1 MKYKKLLIVLTAVT
15 ALGIAG
21 CGKSSKETAEVT
33 PTPVPTAAPTAA
45 PATSTPLP
53 TSTPAPKLIGVKT
66 STAKFVY
73 LTNSTKGEI
82 REIYLRAAGGEEWGK
97 SLVPAEATIKDA
109 EQVQMYYTPDSA
121 RDAIYD
127 MKIVDGDGNA
137 YEIYSV
143 QLSDMEKA
151 KLMIDNGEAYLTY
164 TSLSDKSEKSTIGN
178 VETDNSEADSSDS
191 ADSTDA
197 SDLTDS
203 SSGITDTS
211 SDNSDGSYDNS
222 DDGSYD
228 NSDDGSYDNSDDGS
242 DDGSYDNSSDDGNY
256 DSSDDSGDYV
266 DDSSNSGS
274 GDDSLDNST
283 DTDDSGDGE
292 IVWMITETGQR
303 NKPGSCKQRET
314 WNRHFLKN

>member
-1 MKYKKLLIVLTAVT
+1 MNYKKLLIVLTAVT
-15 ALGIAG
+15 ALGMAG

-45 PATSTPLP
+45 PATSTPLL

-97 SLVPAEATIKDA
+97 NLVPAEATIKAA
-109 EQVQMYYTPDSA
+109 EQVQMYYTSDSA
-121 RDAIYD
+121 KNAIYD

-164 TSLSDKSEKSTIGN
+164 TSLSEKSEKSTIGN
-178 VETDNSEADSSDS
+178 VETDNSVADSSDS

-211 SDNSDGSYDNS
+211 SDNSGGSDDNS
-222 DDGSYD
+222 DGSD
-228 NSDDGSYDNSDDGS
+228 DNSDDGS
-242 DDGSYDNSSDDGNY
+242 DDNSDDGSDDNSDDGSDDSSDDG
-256 DSSDDSGDYV
+256 SDDSGDYV

-283 DTDDSGDGE
+283 DDSGDGG
-292 IVWMITETGQR
+292 IVWDDNGDWSE
-303 NKPGSCKQRET
+303 E
-314 WNRHFLKN
+314 

>member
-121 RDAIYD
+121 KDAIYD

-164 TSLSDKSEKSTIGN
+164 TSLSDKSEKRTIGN

-222 DDGSYD
+222 DGSD
-228 NSDDGSYDNSDDGS
+228 DNSDDGS
-242 DDGSYDNSSDDGNY
+242 DDNSDDGSDDSSDDG
-256 DSSDDSGDYV
+256 SDDSGDYV

-283 DTDDSGDGE
+283 DDSG
-292 IVWMITETGQR
+292 IVWDDNGDWSE
-303 NKPGSCKQRET
+303 E
-314 WNRHFLKN
+314 

>member
-164 TSLSDKSEKSTIGN
+164 TSLSDKSEKRTIGN

-222 DDGSYD
+222 DGSD
-228 NSDDGSYDNSDDGS
+228 DNSDDGS
-242 DDGSYDNSSDDGNY
+242 DDNSDDGSDDSSDDG
-256 DSSDDSGDYV
+256 SDDSGDYV

-283 DTDDSGDGE
+283 DDSG
-292 IVWMITETGQR
+292 IVWDDNGDWSE
-303 NKPGSCKQRET
+303 E
-314 WNRHFLKN
+314 

>member
-15 ALGIAG
+15 ALGMAG

-97 SLVPAEATIKDA
+97 SLVPAEATIKNA

-121 RDAIYD
+121 KDAIYD

-211 SDNSDGSYDNS
+211 SDNSDGSDDNS
-222 DDGSYD
+222 DDGNYD
-228 NSDDGSYDNSDDGS
+228 NSNDGSDDSS
-242 DDGSYDNSSDDGNY
+242 DDGSYDNSSDDG
-256 DSSDDSGDYV
+256 SDDSGDYV
-266 DDSSNSGS
+266 DDNSNSGS

-283 DTDDSGDGE
+283 DDSGDGE
-292 IVWMITETGQR
+292 IVWDDNGDWSE
-303 NKPGSCKQRET
+303 E
-314 WNRHFLKN
+314 

>member
-1 MKYKKLLIVLTAVT
+1 MNYKKLLIVLTAVT
-15 ALGIAG
+15 ALGMAG

-45 PATSTPLP
+45 PATSTPLL

-97 SLVPAEATIKDA
+97 NLVPAEATIKAA
-109 EQVQMYYTPDSA
+109 EQVQMYYTSDSA
-121 RDAIYD
+121 KNAIYD

-164 TSLSDKSEKSTIGN
+164 TSLSEKSEKSTIGN
-178 VETDNSEADSSDS
+178 VETDNSVADSSDS

-211 SDNSDGSYDNS
+211 SDNSDGSDDNS
-222 DDGSYD
+222 DDGSD
-228 NSDDGSYDNSDDGS
+228 DNSDDGS
-242 DDGSYDNSSDDGNY
+242 DDGSDDSSDDG
-256 DSSDDSGDYV
+256 SDDGGDYV

-283 DTDDSGDGE
+283 DDSGDGGIIWDDNGDWSE
-292 IVWMITETGQR
+292 E
-303 NKPGSCKQRET
+303 
-314 WNRHFLKN
+314 

>member
-15 ALGIAG
+15 ALGMAG

-97 SLVPAEATIKDA
+97 NLVPAEATIKDA

-211 SDNSDGSYDNS
+211 SDSSDGSYDNG
-222 DDGSYD
+222 DGSD
-228 NSDDGSYDNSDDGS
+228 DNSDDGS
-242 DDGSYDNSSDDGNY
+242 DDNSDDGSDDSSDDGNY
-256 DSSDDSGDYV
+256 DSGDYV

-292 IVWMITETGQR
+292 IVWDDNGDWSE
-303 NKPGSCKQRET
+303 E
-314 WNRHFLKN
+314 

>member
-1 MKYKKLLIVLTAVT
+1 MWKIFKGNSRSDTNTGSNRCTYGSTGYIHT
-15 ALGIAG
+15 
-21 CGKSSKETAEVT
+21 
-33 PTPVPTAAPTAA
+33 
-45 PATSTPLP
+45 TSYIYTG
-53 TSTPAPKLIGVKT
+53 TEADRCKT

-97 SLVPAEATIKDA
+97 NLVPAEATIKAA
-109 EQVQMYYTPDSA
+109 EQVQMYYTSDSA
-121 RDAIYD
+121 KNAIYD

-164 TSLSDKSEKSTIGN
+164 TSLSEKSEKSTIGN
-178 VETDNSEADSSDS
+178 VETDNSVADSSDS

-211 SDNSDGSYDNS
+211 SDNSDGSD
-222 DDGSYD
+222 
-228 NSDDGSYDNSDDGS
+228 DNSDDGS
-242 DDGSYDNSSDDGNY
+242 DDNSDDSSDDGNYDNSSDDG
-256 DSSDDSGDYV
+256 SDDSGDYV

-283 DTDDSGDGE
+283 DDSGDGGIIWDDNGDWSE
-292 IVWMITETGQR
+292 E
-303 NKPGSCKQRET
+303 
-314 WNRHFLKN
+314 

>member
-15 ALGIAG
+15 ALGMAG

-97 SLVPAEATIKDA
+97 NLVPAEATIKDA

-197 SDLTDS
+197 SDMTDS

-211 SDNSDGSYDNS
+211 SDSSDGSYDNG
-222 DDGSYD
+222 DGSD
-228 NSDDGSYDNSDDGS
+228 DNSDDGS
-242 DDGSYDNSSDDGNY
+242 DDSSDDG
-256 DSSDDSGDYV
+256 SDDSGDYV

-283 DTDDSGDGE
+283 DDSGDGE
-292 IVWMITETGQR
+292 IVWDDNGDWSE
-303 NKPGSCKQRET
+303 E
-314 WNRHFLKN
+314 

>member
-1 MKYKKLLIVLTAVT
+1 MNYKKLLIVLTAVT
-15 ALGIAG
+15 ALGMAG

-45 PATSTPLP
+45 PATSTPLL

-97 SLVPAEATIKDA
+97 NLVPAEATIKAA
-109 EQVQMYYTPDSA
+109 EQVQMYYTSDSA
-121 RDAIYD
+121 KNAIYD

-164 TSLSDKSEKSTIGN
+164 TSLSEKSEKSTIGN
-178 VETDNSEADSSDS
+178 VETDNSVADSSDS

-222 DDGSYD
+222 DGSD
-228 NSDDGSYDNSDDGS
+228 DSSDDGSDDSSDDGS
-242 DDGSYDNSSDDGNY
+242 DDG
-256 DSSDDSGDYV
+256 GDYV

-283 DTDDSGDGE
+283 DDSGDGGIIWDDNGDWSE
-292 IVWMITETGQR
+292 E
-303 NKPGSCKQRET
+303 
-314 WNRHFLKN
+314 

>member
-121 RDAIYD
+121 KDAIYD

-164 TSLSDKSEKSTIGN
+164 TSLSDKSTIGN

-222 DDGSYD
+222 DGSD
-228 NSDDGSYDNSDDGS
+228 DNSDDGS
-242 DDGSYDNSSDDGNY
+242 DDNSDDGSDDSSDDGN
-256 DSSDDSGDYV
+256 DDSGDYV

-283 DTDDSGDGE
+283 DDSG
-292 IVWMITETGQR
+292 IVWDDNGDWSE
-303 NKPGSCKQRET
+303 E
-314 WNRHFLKN
+314 

>member
-1 MKYKKLLIVLTAVT
+1 MNYKKLLIVLTAVT
-15 ALGIAG
+15 ALGMAG

-45 PATSTPLP
+45 PATSTPLL

-97 SLVPAEATIKDA
+97 NLVPAEATIKAA
-109 EQVQMYYTPDSA
+109 EQVQMYYTSDSA
-121 RDAIYD
+121 KNAIYD

-164 TSLSDKSEKSTIGN
+164 TSLSEKSEKSTIGN
-178 VETDNSEADSSDS
+178 VETDNSVADSSDS

-211 SDNSDGSYDNS
+211 SDNSGGSDDNS
-222 DDGSYD
+222 DGSD
-228 NSDDGSYDNSDDGS
+228 DNSDDGS
-242 DDGSYDNSSDDGNY
+242 DDNSDDGSDDSSDDG
-256 DSSDDSGDYV
+256 SDDSGDYV

-283 DTDDSGDGE
+283 DDSGDGG
-292 IVWMITETGQR
+292 IVWDDNGDWSE
-303 NKPGSCKQRET
+303 E
-314 WNRHFLKN
+314 

>member
-1 MKYKKLLIVLTAVT
+1 MNYKKLLIVLTAVT
-15 ALGIAG
+15 ALGMAG

-45 PATSTPLP
+45 PATSTPLL

-97 SLVPAEATIKDA
+97 NLVPAEATIKAA
-109 EQVQMYYTPDSA
+109 EQVQMYYTSDSA
-121 RDAIYD
+121 KNAIYD

-164 TSLSDKSEKSTIGN
+164 TSLSEKSEKSTIGN
-178 VETDNSEADSSDS
+178 VETDNSVADSSDS

-211 SDNSDGSYDNS
+211 SDNSDGSDDNS
-222 DDGSYD
+222 DGSD
-228 NSDDGSYDNSDDGS
+228 DNSDDGS
-242 DDGSYDNSSDDGNY
+242 DDNSDDGSDDSSDDG
-256 DSSDDSGDYV
+256 SDDSGDYV

-283 DTDDSGDGE
+283 DDSGDGG
-292 IVWMITETGQR
+292 IVWDDNGDWSE
-303 NKPGSCKQRET
+303 E
-314 WNRHFLKN
+314 

>member
-121 RDAIYD
+121 KDAIYD

-211 SDNSDGSYDNS
+211 SDNSDGSD
-222 DDGSYD
+222 
-228 NSDDGSYDNSDDGS
+228 DNSDDGS
-242 DDGSYDNSSDDGNY
+242 DDSSDDG
-256 DSSDDSGDYV
+256 SDDSGDYV

-283 DTDDSGDGE
+283 DDSG
-292 IVWMITETGQR
+292 IVWDDNGDWSE
-303 NKPGSCKQRET
+303 E
-314 WNRHFLKN
+314 

>member
-15 ALGIAG
+15 ALGMAG

-82 REIYLRAAGGEEWGK
+82 REIYLRAAGGEEWEK
-97 SLVPAEATIKDA
+97 NLVPAEATIKDA

-203 SSGITDTS
+203 SSGITDSS

-228 NSDDGSYDNSDDGS
+228 NS

-283 DTDDSGDGE
+283 DDSGDGE
-292 IVWMITETGQR
+292 IVWDDNGDWSE
-303 NKPGSCKQRET
+303 E
-314 WNRHFLKN
+314 